1 MAQNQNPK
9 KTLLC
14 TYGNCR
20 EPQTETEYCDKH
32 ELIASTLPK
41 ENHNQFVRCVENIQD
56 LSNQNI
62 FEYALLLGGGG
73 VFSGKN
79 ISYNDRSKKYTIYHS
94 IDNSKECLTEKEL
107 KRSNIGKGMKLRS
120 LIAIID

>member
-20 EPQTETEYCDKH
+20 EPQTDGEFCDKH
-32 ELIASTLPK
+32 ADEPK
-41 ENHNQFVRCVENIQD
+41 NHNQFVRCVENIQD
-56 LSNQNI
+56 LSGQNY
-62 FEYALLLGGGG
+62 FDYALLLGGGG
-73 VFSGKN
+73 VFSRKT
-79 ISYNDRSKKYTIYHS
+79 ISYNERSKKYRIDHS
-94 IDNSKECLTEKEL
+94 IDGSHEYLTEQEL